1 MGILGSMF
9 TGVSGLATNG
19 LALSIIGDNI
29 ANTNTSGFKGS
40 RAVFADVL
48 SQASTGG
55 SAMQIGRGSQM
66 LGVQQLFTQGTF
78 ETTANPLDMGIDGD
92 GFFVIK
98 EYQGGTFYTR
108 AGQYLLNKEGFMVSP
123 QGLRLQ
129 GYLYNDAGNPTGAI
143 GDINVATV
151 NSNPNSTD
159 TMNIQV
165 NLDSRSTVPT
175 AAWSVSPTT
184 GAAPGSYNFQTNI
197 TIYDSLG
204 NAHPVGVY
212 FRRTPTP
219 GQWQA
224 RIVADT
230 GLSGS
235 PNYVEVGG
243 SPITV
248 TFDTSGQLT
257 SPLTATPITFPWVP
271 GWGAVTPQSVNIF
284 FGYAGNNSTQ
294 YGSPSTTIFQ
304 TQDGWTSGSLR
315 ALTVGQDGILSG
327 VFTNGQVKNIAQV
340 TIAKFTNPAG
350 LTKMGRNMFA
360 ESSDS
365 GQPAVGSPGTS
376 GRGKIL
382 ANSLEMSNIDLAD
395 EFVKMIAAQRGFQAN
410 TRVITT
416 SDGLLGEVMNIVR

>member
-19 LALSIIGDNI
+19 LALSVIGDNI

-40 RAVFADVL
+40 RTVFADVL
-48 SQASTGG
+48 SQTSSGG

-66 LGVQQLFTQGTF
+66 LTVQQLFTQGTF

-92 GFFVIK
+92 GFFVVQ

-108 AGQYLLNKEGFMVSP
+108 AGHFVMDKNGFVVNP
-123 QGLRLQ
+123 EGLRLQ
-129 GYLYNDAGNPTGAI
+129 GYQYNDAGQPTGAI

-151 NSNPNSTD
+151 NSNPNAT
-159 TMNIQV
+159 TLMNVQV
-165 NLDSRSTVPT
+165 NLDSRSTAPT
-175 AAWSVSPTT
+175 VTWNVLSAT
-184 GAAPGSYNFQTNI
+184 GVTPGSYNFQTTI

-204 NAHPVGVY
+204 NSHPVGVY
-212 FRRTPTP
+212 FRRTATP

-224 RIVADT
+224 RFVYDN
-230 GLSGS
+230 GLPGT
-235 PNYVEVGG
+235 PNYVEATN
-243 SPITV
+243 SPV
-248 TFDTSGQLT
+248 TLQFNTSGVLT
-257 SPLTATPITFPWVP
+257 SPLNPTLLQFPWDA
-271 GWGAVTPQSVNIF
+271 GWGNETPQSISVE

-315 ALTVGQDGILSG
+315 ALTVSQDGILTG
-327 VFTNGQVKNIAQV
+327 VFTNGQVKPIAQV
-340 TIAKFTNPAG
+340 VVAKFTSPSN
-350 LTKMGRNMFA
+350 LTRMGRNIFA
-360 ESSDS
+360 ESADS
-365 GQPAVGSPGTS
+365 GQPAIGQPGTS
-376 GRGKIL
+376 GRGRVM

-395 EFVKMIAAQRGFQAN
+395 EFVRMIAAQRGFQAN

-416 SDGLLGEVMNIVR
+416 SDGLLGEIMNLTR

>member
-29 ANTNTSGFKGS
+29 ANTNTSGYKGS

-48 SQASTGG
+48 SQTSAGG

-98 EYQGGTFYTR
+98 EVGGGTFYTR
-108 AGQYLLNKEGFMVSP
+108 AGQYLLDKEGYVVSP

-151 NSNPNSTD
+151 NSNPND
-159 TMNIQV
+159 TNEMNIQV
-165 NLDSRSTVPT
+165 NLDSRSIPPSGTWTVN
-175 AAWSVSPTT
+175 PTT

-212 FRRTPTP
+212 FIRTTTP

-224 RIVADT
+224 RVVADLGT
-230 GLSGS
+230 PGN
-235 PNYVEVGG
+235 PAYAEVGG
-243 SPITV
+243 SPITL
-248 TFDTSGQLT
+248 TFNTSGQLT
-257 SPLTATPITFPWVP
+257 SPLTASSISFNWAP
-271 GWGAVTPQSVNIF
+271 GWGAQVPHNVDLY

-340 TIAKFTNPAG
+340 VIAKFTNPSG
-350 LTKMGRNMFA
+350 LTRMGRNMFA
-360 ESSDS
+360 ESSES
-365 GQPAVGSPGTS
+365 GQPAIGAPATS

-416 SDGLLGEVMNIVR
+416 SDGLLGEIMNIVR